1 MCVVWSVEG
10 RVCGRSVEGRV
21 CVVWSVEGH
30 VCGRSVEGHVCG
42 VHEVVGMSNCIIFVE
57 SVCVFVKERVSR
69 FLL

>member
-1 MCVVWSVEG
+1 MWCGVLRDMCVGGVL
-10 RVCGRSVEGRV
+10 RDM

-30 VCGRSVEGHVCG
+30 VCGWSVEGHVCG
-42 VHEVVGMSNCIIFVE
+42 VHEVVGMSNCIVFVV